1 MRDLLFGDV
10 FVSVWHGILCFGCF
24 DELNWKKCHSG
35 MHSSLF
41 CMVFCVLA
49 TPMSLA
55 EKYGVADRARSLLL
69 SSVKSCG
76 DEKIDRGLMQASQGA
91 WTRHNK
97 GAEGAPTSVP
107 SGATLTRRFGVLQKE
122 KVRPINFYKANL
134 VSSAVTQVDKFQL

>member
-76 DEKIDRGLMQASQGA
+76 DEKIDRGLMQATAKELGQGII
-91 WTRHNK
+91 K
-97 GAEGAPTSVP
+97 GPRGRPPRFLQAPLSHD
-107 SGATLTRRFGVLQKE
+107 ALECCRKRRSDQ
-122 KVRPINFYKANL
+122 
-134 VSSAVTQVDKFQL
+134 